1 MKTARGGDE
10 VAPRRR
16 RTRAPSPEKTAQTRR
31 AIISAA
37 LAEFLERGF
46 ANATMDAV
54 ARRAGVAKGTPYR
67 YFPTK
72 EALFEGVVRQE
83 IAGALVDVNSANR
96 APGEYVGA
104 FLRRTLLPAMR
115 VVETRGRGAIARLV
129 LTEGVRF
136 PVLVEIY
143 RREMFDPLLNQLK
156 ELVREARKEG
166 ELTSDTLVEHP
177 ELLIAPIWYGI
188 IHNGLLDRSQPL
200 DIGDL
205 FEAHLDLLFGRRLP
219 VETSNKPE

>member
-1 MKTARGGDE
+1 MAAGAQRQGDAQQEEPARRGRG
-10 VAPRRR
+10 
-16 RTRAPSPEKTAQTRR
+16 PSVEKTAQTRR
-31 AIISAA
+31 AIVSAA

-46 ANATMDAV
+46 ARATMDAV

-83 IAGALVDVNSANR
+83 IAGAVVDINAANR
-96 APGEYVGA
+96 APGEKVGA
-104 FLRRTLLPAMR
+104 FLRRTMSPAMQ
-115 VVETRGRGAIARLV
+115 VVERQGRAALARLV

-143 RREMFDPLLNQLK
+143 RREMFDPLLNQLRN
-156 ELVREARKEG
+156 LVRSAREEG
-166 ELTSDTLVEHP
+166 ELKSDALVDNP

-188 IHNGLLDRSQPL
+188 VHNGLLDRSQPL
-200 DIGDL
+200 DIGAL
-205 FEAHLDLLFGRRLP
+205 FDANLDLLF
-219 VETSNKPE
+219 EE

>member
-1 MKTARGGDE
+1 MAAGAQRQGDAQQEEPARRGRG
-10 VAPRRR
+10 
-16 RTRAPSPEKTAQTRR
+16 PSVEKTAQTRR
-31 AIISAA
+31 AIVSAA

-46 ANATMDAV
+46 ARATMDAV

-83 IAGALVDVNSANR
+83 IAGAVVDINAANR
-96 APGEYVGA
+96 APGEKVGA
-104 FLRRTLLPAMR
+104 FLRRTMSPAMQ
-115 VVETRGRGAIARLV
+115 VVERQGRAALARLV

-143 RREMFDPLLNQLK
+143 RREMFDPLLNQLRN
-156 ELVREARKEG
+156 LVRSAREEG
-166 ELTSDTLVEHP
+166 ELKSDALVGNP

-188 IHNGLLDRSQPL
+188 VHNGLLDRSQPL
-200 DIGDL
+200 DIGAL
-205 FEAHLDLLFGRRLP
+205 FDANLDLLF
-219 VETSNKPE
+219 EE

>member
-1 MKTARGGDE
+1 MAAGAQQGGDAGKTQLRQRARG
-10 VAPRRR
+10 
-16 RTRAPSPEKTAQTRR
+16 PSVEKTAQTRS
-31 AIISAA
+31 AIVSAA

-46 ANATMDAV
+46 ARATMDAV

-83 IAGALVDVNSANR
+83 IAGAVVNVNAANR
-96 APGEYVGA
+96 APGEKVGA
-104 FLRRTLLPAMR
+104 FLRRTMSPAMQ
-115 VVETRGRGAIARLV
+115 VVERQGRAALARLV

-143 RREMFDPLLNQLK
+143 RREMFDPLLNQLRN
-156 ELVREARKEG
+156 LVRSARAEG
-166 ELTSDTLVEHP
+166 ELKSDALVDNP

-188 IHNGLLDRSQPL
+188 VHNGLLDRSQPL
-200 DIGDL
+200 DIGAL
-205 FEAHLDLLFGRRLP
+205 FEANLDLLFDR
-219 VETSNKPE
+219 

>member
-1 MKTARGGDE
+1 MAAGAQRRGDAQQEEPARRGRG
-10 VAPRRR
+10 
-16 RTRAPSPEKTAQTRR
+16 PSVEKTAQTRR
-31 AIISAA
+31 AIVSAA

-46 ANATMDAV
+46 ARATMDAV

-83 IAGALVDVNSANR
+83 IAGAVVDINAANR
-96 APGEYVGA
+96 APGEKVGA
-104 FLRRTLLPAMR
+104 FLRRTMSPAMQ
-115 VVETRGRGAIARLV
+115 VVERQGRAALARLV

-143 RREMFDPLLNQLK
+143 RREMFDPLLNQLRN
-156 ELVREARKEG
+156 LVRSAREEG
-166 ELTSDTLVEHP
+166 ELKSDALVDNP

-188 IHNGLLDRSQPL
+188 VHNGLLDRSQPL
-200 DIGDL
+200 DIGAL
-205 FEAHLDLLFGRRLP
+205 FDANLDLLF
-219 VETSNKPE
+219 EE